1 MTPMQWTVGCSVI
14 VAATVC
20 GLVSSK
26 IVNSKISAGTHTRER
41 AVAGQNQNENVQPT
55 PFNLAWH
62 VSLPAGLADR
72 LCREAGHQ
80 SAHGTGRSS
89 GRFDEWHI
97 PDCVGGGVAVCE
109 SLSMWIGKKIQT
121 V

>member
-1 MTPMQWTVGCSVI
+1 MTFSTDSQ
-14 VAATVC
+14 
-20 GLVSSK
+20 
-26 IVNSKISAGTHTRER
+26 R
-41 AVAGQNQNENVQPT
+41 

-72 LCREAGHQ
+72 LCRGAGHQ

-89 GRFDEWHI
+89 GRFDEWHM

-109 SLSMWIGKKIQT
+109 SLPTWIGKKIQT
-121 V
+121 VKLAASNLMLGKSTRGISQGKNG